1 MKTKNV
7 TLSIAASELR
17 LIFSTPVAWVMLTI
31 FTVLCGMTFADVVR
45 LHVETLAAGRH
56 ISFLTQSI
64 FTSDELGLFPEV
76 KGYLYL
82 FIPLV
87 SMGMISRDLGSGT
100 YKLLYSSPVSDLQM
114 VAGKFLAMVGY
125 GLSMMAVLAVF
136 VCYGCYAIV
145 SPDVPLLLCG
155 MLGLFLLLC
164 TYSAIGIFMSSL
176 TSYQVVAA
184 LATFALLA
192 VLSKMRDVGQDTP
205 WIRDLTWW
213 LSIDG
218 RCETFISGL
227 VCSEDVIYFIA
238 VTVFFLGLTVLRI
251 SNRRRSCRTAVRI
264 LSYTGVTA
272 LLVAVSIVSSRPS
285 LMGFCDVTETESQ
298 TITIPS
304 REVMNSVEGPVEI
317 TTYANILDEEGF
329 YLGIPSM
336 TNYDR
341 AYLKPYIRFK
351 PDIRLKTVYYWANA
365 GSKAAGRRFP
375 GLPDDQKAERIAD
388 VYEMDFDRFLSP
400 QQVASLVDLSG
411 EGYKTVRQIRLA
423 DGRTTFLRYFD
434 DSQRQPGEKE
444 ITAAFKRLVWGSVPV
459 GFLTGHGE
467 RDIRRDGDADYNAFA
482 ASRSFRHSLMN
493 NGFDAVNISLDGG
506 RTIPDSIRILII
518 ADPRERMSEEEVA
531 EIRRY
536 IDRGGNLILA
546 AEPGRQANANDIAG
560 IFGARFLD
568 GRLAVPPGD
577 SRQDLILADVAK
589 AAFSEMPALAQM
601 RNHGYKIT
609 MPGSVGINTD
619 GVSGFDCAHMLL
631 SARNTWNEFRTTD
644 FANTVAT
651 LDSADGEKEGSRAVA
666 AMLTRSIDGCRS
678 QKIILLG
685 DADCFSN
692 AELMRDRYTVSSGNF
707 TLIYQIFHWMS
718 DGEYPVD
725 TPRKNGSDWSMRVGI
740 EQMPALKWILAV
752 ILPLLMLLTSLL
764 IIIRRKSK

>member
-7 TLSIAASELR
+7 TLSIAANELR

-31 FTVLCGMTFADVVR
+31 FTVLCGTTFADVVR
-45 LHVETLAAGRH
+45 LHAETLAAGRQVP
-56 ISFLTQSI
+56 FLTQSI
-64 FTSDELGLFPEV
+64 FTSDGLGLFLEV

-100 YKLLYSSPVSDLQM
+100 SKLLYSSPVSDLQM
-114 VAGKFLAMVGY
+114 VAGKFFAMVGY
-125 GLSMMAVLAVF
+125 GLAMMAVLAVF

-205 WIRDLTWW
+205 WVRDLTWW

-227 VCSEDVIYFIA
+227 ICSEDVIYFIA
-238 VTVFFLGLTVLRI
+238 VTAFFLALTVLRI
-251 SNRRRSCRTAVRI
+251 SNLRRSRRAAVRV
-264 LSYTGVTA
+264 LSYTGAVV
-272 LLVAVSIVSSRPS
+272 LLVAVSLVSSRPS
-285 LMGFCDVTETESQ
+285 LMGFLDVTETESQ
-298 TITIPS
+298 TITVPS

-329 YLGIPSM
+329 YLGIPM

-351 PDIRLKTVYYWANA
+351 PDIRLKTVYYWADA

-375 GLPDDQKAERIAD
+375 GLSDEQKAERIAD

-400 QQVASLVDLSG
+400 QQVARLADLSG

-444 ITAAFKRLVWGSVPV
+444 ITAAFKRLVQGSVPV

-467 RDIRRDGDADYNAFA
+467 RNIRRDGDADYNAFA

-493 NGFDAVNISLDGG
+493 NGFDAVEISLEDG

-518 ADPRERMSEEEVA
+518 ADPRERISEAAVS
-531 EIRRY
+531 EIQRY

-560 IFGARFLD
+560 ILGARFLD

-589 AAFSEMPALAQM
+589 AAYDQMPALAQM
-601 RNHGYKIT
+601 RSHGYKIT
-609 MPGSVGINTD
+609 MPGAVGINTD
-619 GVSGFDCAHMLL
+619 KVSGFDCTHMLL
-631 SARNTWNEFRTTD
+631 SARNTWNEFRTAD
-644 FANTVAT
+644 FVNTVAT
-651 LDSADGEKEGSRAVA
+651 LDPADGEKEGSRAVA
-666 AMLTRSIDGCRS
+666 TMLTRSLAEGRS

-685 DADCFSN
+685 DVDCFSN
-692 AELMRDRYTVSSGNF
+692 AELMRDRYAVSSGNF
-707 TLIYQIFHWMS
+707 TLIYQVFRWMS

-725 TPRKNGSDWSMRVGI
+725 TPRASGSDWRMRVGI
-740 EQMPALKWILAV
+740 EQMPALKWMLAV